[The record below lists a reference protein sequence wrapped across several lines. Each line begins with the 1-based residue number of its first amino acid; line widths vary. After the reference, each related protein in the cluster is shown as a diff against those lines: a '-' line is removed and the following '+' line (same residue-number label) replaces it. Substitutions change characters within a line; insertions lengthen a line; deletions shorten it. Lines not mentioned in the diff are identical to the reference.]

1 MGHPVV
7 LKHIWF
13 ERKGHQICGWCT
25 QQWRQHQTLLTC
37 LRRQESSCNY
47 WFWHS
52 PQSESIHWRS
62 WCGTMTKAVFSNRII
77 KGAFSGTKDCKGKIW
92 STDILSMYISRQT
105 MYGECPVLWVLWLIM
120 MMDLGFIS
128 EVAATTA
135 LPQNPSCIQDHV
147 GYNFTAEARIELKYP
162 EYLQSSSSKCERLCS
177 SKSECRYWTYTQNQ
191 CEIYKTETATIVA
204 RDHVSGSRNCPHVSN
219 SVFLL

>member
-1 MGHPVV
+1 MTQWVKNIFLLSHPKLVFFTRFYLDMGHPVV

-77 KGAFSGTKDCKGKIW
+77 KGAFSGAKDCKGNL
-92 STDILSMYISRQT
+92 SFSQLCCNLILSTLLSLYIT
-105 MYGECPVLWVLWLIM
+105 YVWYGMVSPVPVTYWIWRIWDLFQKRLQQQQHHHKTRPVFRIM
-120 MMDLGFIS
+120 C
-128 EVAATTA
+128 VTTVK
-135 LPQNPSCIQDHV
+135 PQH
-147 GYNFTAEARIELKYP
+147 GY
-162 EYLQSSSSKCERLCS
+162 S
-177 SKSECRYWTYTQNQ
+177 
-191 CEIYKTETATIVA
+191 
-204 RDHVSGSRNCPHVSN
+204 
-219 SVFLL
+219 

>member
-1 MGHPVV
+1 MIYNLSFLLSFSEITPTTTEPTTTTSAPKLLIQLDCPHNDMELYTTRHTGKKAGSWQECAERCRSGHESDVWSCFEWTVQSLEANTCAFQLIVKYIAWNSPGIVTNESWISCIKLV
-7 LKHIWF
+7 LTHIWF

-77 KGAFSGTKDCKGKIW
+77 KGAFSGAKDCKG
-92 STDILSMYISRQT
+92 
-105 MYGECPVLWVLWLIM
+105 
-120 MMDLGFIS
+120 
-128 EVAATTA
+128 
-135 LPQNPSCIQDHV
+135 N
-147 GYNFTAEARIELKYP
+147 
-162 EYLQSSSSKCERLCS
+162 LCFS
-177 SKSECRYWTYTQNQ
+177 QLC
-191 CEIYKTETATIVA
+191 CM
-204 RDHVSGSRNCPHVSN
+204 
-219 SVFLL
+219 